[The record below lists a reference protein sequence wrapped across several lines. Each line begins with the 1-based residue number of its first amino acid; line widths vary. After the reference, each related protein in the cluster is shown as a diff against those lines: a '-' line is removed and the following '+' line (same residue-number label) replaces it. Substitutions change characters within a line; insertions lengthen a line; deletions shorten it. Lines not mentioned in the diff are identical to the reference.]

1 MRSQIIGV
9 RFQLFGLRW
18 GEARQGLG
26 LGLKP
31 HSSFL
36 LALRAGAGV
45 CARRRSNFLS
55 LRRRVAGRKKVT
67 KERATLLPVTPTLRA
82 GATCDARSRGA
93 LRNSL
98 RAGALRSNSRSESVN
113 EGVCPSAH
121 AHPAPCASRHGQ
133 KGTQKDG
140 PLLRSAQ
147 NARALRAATT
157 GPSAAMARVGSP
169 PLLDAPAAVP
179 WRGGVGV
186 PKDTPTLRKLTR
198 RGCPNA
204 APPARSE
211 FHGAPRQ
218 GIDAGCPVAQRR
230 GRRQQGRLL
239 FGDFL
244 LATCMDRRHTKQVY
258 RDIVNTSSSV

>member
-1 MRSQIIGV
+1 MKWLLSSWIQVLHFTIETATQKKGDPAGCDPRAERGGHLRRSTCGV
-9 RFQLFGLRW
+9 RRGTR
-18 GEARQGLG
+18 
-26 LGLKP
+26 
-31 HSSFL
+31 
-36 LALRAGAGV
+36 
-45 CARRRSNFLS
+45 CAP
-55 LRRRVAGRKKVT
+55 A
-67 KERATLLPVTPTLRA
+67 
-82 GATCDARSRGA
+82 
-93 LRNSL
+93 
-98 RAGALRSNSRSESVN
+98 ALRSNSRSESVN
-113 EGVCPSAH
+113 KGVCPSAH